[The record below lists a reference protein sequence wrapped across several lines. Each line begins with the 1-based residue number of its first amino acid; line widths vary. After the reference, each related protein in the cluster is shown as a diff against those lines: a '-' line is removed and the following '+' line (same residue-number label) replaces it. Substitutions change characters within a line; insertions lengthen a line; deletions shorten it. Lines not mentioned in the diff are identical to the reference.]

1 MTEKIYYLAS
11 APFEAACQINILPEN
26 HPAAQLHGH
35 SYTTSIRMPFTTLQQ
50 NSHFAAKKKEAVSF
64 LKNHLQSIIEP
75 LNYTDLNQQIS
86 VPTDENLA
94 RWIHKKITSS
104 GMSHNKIDRVAIQ
117 STHDSGVD
125 LDNNHQA
132 HIWRRYRFEAAHQL
146 PNVPDGHPCG
156 RMHGHGFEVILHANQ
171 SLQSGNISL
180 QPENKNIQSVQ
191 QISEQNEDMGIDF
204 NQIDQ
209 YWKKLQDQ
217 LDYHCLNDIPGLENP
232 TSEVL
237 AHWIWQ
243 QLKADFTQLS
253 WVTVYE
259 THTSGCHYNGEQY
272 RIWKEQRFESALKL
286 SQVGKNDKR
295 RRLHGH
301 SYLIRLHL
309 TAELDEVMG
318 WTVDYGDVKSLFSP
332 VYQQLD
338 HHQLDQLEGLKEADV
353 THLLYWIKEQVA
365 DALPQLDRIDLF
377 ETPGC
382 GATLCWGEE
391 GPALPD

>member
-1 MTEKIYYLAS
+1 MSDIIYYLAS
-11 APFEAACQINILPEN
+11 ASFESACQIDILPDS

-35 SYTTSIRMPFTTLQQ
+35 SYLASIRVPMSPSDAVTTA
-50 NSHFAAKKKEAVSF
+50 SGSAGY
-64 LKNHLQSIIEP
+64 LKQHLQATIAP
-75 LNYTDLNQQIS
+75 LNYSLLNQHVQT
-86 VPTDENLA
+86 PTDENLA
-94 RWIHKKITSS
+94 RWVHEKIDLP
-104 GMSHNKIDRVAIQ
+104 GIDRVAIQ

-125 LDNNHQA
+125 LDSMGHA

-146 PNVPDGHPCG
+146 PNVPVGHQCG

-171 SLQSGNISL
+171 DLD
-180 QPENKNIQSVQ
+180 
-191 QISEQNEDMGIDF
+191 SEANMGVDF
-204 NQIDQ
+204 AQIDAFWQ
-209 YWKKLQDQ
+209 PLHEQ
-217 LDYHCLNDIPGLENP
+217 LDYACLNDIAGLENP

-237 AHWIWQ
+237 ANWIWQ
-243 QLKADFTQLS
+243 QLKPDFAQLS

-259 THTSGCHYNGEQY
+259 THTSGCHYNGDHY

-286 SQVGKNDKR
+286 TRVAENDR
-295 RRLHGH
+295 RRQLHGH

-318 WTVDYGDVKSLFSP
+318 WTVDYGDVKALFKP

-338 HHQLDQLEGLKEADV
+338 HHRLDQLPGLVDADV
-353 THLLYWIKEQVA
+353 TSLLYWIKDNMA
-365 DALPQLDRIDLF
+365 HTLPQLDRIDLF

-382 GATLCWGEE
+382 GAILCWGEE

>member
-1 MTEKIYYLAS
+1 MTDKIYYIAS
-11 APFEAACQINILPEN
+11 ASFEAACQINILPEI

-35 SYTTSIRMPFTTLQQ
+35 SYNASVRIPFATLDDELSFIRER
-50 NSHFAAKKKEAVSF
+50 KEAVNF
-64 LKNHLQSIIEP
+64 LKDHLQSTVKP
-75 LNYTDLNQQIS
+75 LNYTFLNQKIP

-94 RWIHKKITSS
+94 RWIHREISS
-104 GMSHNKIDRVAIQ
+104 SEISRSAIDRVAIQ
-117 STHDSGVD
+117 STDDSGVD
-125 LDNNHQA
+125 LDNNNQA

-146 PNVPDGHPCG
+146 PNVPAGHPCG

-171 SLQSGNISL
+171 DLKQAYD
-180 QPENKNIQSVQ
+180 E
-191 QISEQNEDMGIDF
+191 EDMGIDF
-204 NQIDQ
+204 VHIDE
-209 YWKKLQDQ
+209 YWEKLHEQ
-217 LDYHCLNDIPGLENP
+217 LDYNCLNDINGLENP

-243 QLKADFTQLS
+243 QLKTDFTQLS

-259 THTSGCHYNGEQY
+259 THTSGCHYNGDHY

-286 SQVGKNDKR
+286 SQVGENDKR

-332 VYQQLD
+332 IYDQLD
-338 HHQLDQLEGLKEADV
+338 HHRLDLLEGMEEANV
-353 THLLYWIKEQVA
+353 THLLYWIKDKMA
-365 DALPQLDRIDLF
+365 DVLPQLDRIDLF

-382 GATLCWGEE
+382 GAILCWGEE

>member
-1 MTEKIYYLAS
+1 MSDKIYYLATV
-11 APFEAACQINILPEN
+11 PFESACQIDILPAT

-35 SYTTSIRMPFTTLQQ
+35 SYTASVRVPITTSHVTPDISPRKTT
-50 NSHFAAKKKEAVSF
+50 ADKPEPVSF
-64 LKNHLQSIIEP
+64 LKEHLQATLAP
-75 LNYTDLNQQIS
+75 LNYSLLNKHLKT
-86 VPTDENLA
+86 PTDENLA
-94 RWIHKKITSS
+94 RWIHKKIDLS
-104 GMSHNKIDRVAIQ
+104 GIDRVAIQ

-125 LDNNHQA
+125 LDNNGHA

-146 PNVPDGHPCG
+146 PNVPSGHQCG

-171 SLQSGNISL
+171 DLMSDALNSNPAVG
-180 QPENKNIQSVQ
+180 ETVHMA
-191 QISEQNEDMGIDF
+191 DMGVDFAHIDRLWQPF
-204 NQIDQ
+204 HE
-209 YWKKLQDQ
+209 Q
-217 LDYHCLNDIPGLENP
+217 LDYTCLNDIKGLENP

-243 QLKADFTQLS
+243 QLKPDFAQLS

-259 THTSGCHYNGEQY
+259 THTSGCHYNGEHY

-286 SQVGKNDKR
+286 SGTATGVAKDDKR

-309 TAELDEVMG
+309 TAKLDEVMG
-318 WTVDYGDVKSLFSP
+318 WTVDYGDVKALFKP
-332 VYQQLD
+332 IYAQLD
-338 HHQLDQLEGLKEADV
+338 HHQLDLLEGLEEADV
-353 THLLYWIKEQVA
+353 TSLLYWIKEKMAVS
-365 DALPQLDRIDLF
+365 LPQLDRIDLF

-382 GATLCWGEE
+382 GAVLCWGEE